1 MATKSI
7 FDWIQSLTGISGLG
21 AALVDATLALGESG
35 VPLLAVSSLRTQTEK
50 DEQTGLLNLVKGLDG
65 LYRNPTARDPRLNRT
80 INDASAVVF
89 AARFYSAVAFAQSV
103 STALEQAKVAMEV
116 SALDDAVLPEIR
128 ARENVDPASLVL
140 VKPVS

>member
-1 MATKSI
+1 M
-7 FDWIQSLTGISGLG
+7 
-21 AALVDATLALGESG
+21 
-35 VPLLAVSSLRTQTEK
+35 
-50 DEQTGLLNLVKGLDG
+50 KGLDG

-128 ARENVDPASLVL
+128 TRENVDPASLVL